1 MLSPWVSSDG
11 LIGLAGVPSSRRLSG
26 KEYGGMKYV
35 SFKTVSFV
43 PRLWRV
49 VGLSVALYAVR
60 MSVYAVPCVPSV
72 LMGLYAVH
80 GACEGNAGACAVP
93 LPLRPLLCRQ

>member
-1 MLSPWVSSDG
+1 MRCC
-11 LIGLAGVPSSRRLSG
+11 VPSPFGDPSPLCPSVAVARLALRRGCVRMPSASRPFPLAVCRA
-26 KEYGGMKYV
+26 
-35 SFKTVSFV
+35 
-43 PRLWRV
+43 